1 MLDVR
6 GSRELQA
13 TVLALKQADRGI
25 RLDINKTARARLRP
39 IWRAELNARARTRL
53 ERRVILAGARVTAS
67 DRGMTLWAASS
78 GRPLS
83 GGLVPDDDWPAVEF
97 GANVHRIRVR
107 QRSRAGRAYVRP
119 LTINRQF
126 FAREAHGMVA
136 MEAAS
141 KTGTQLV
148 ALWVHTV
155 VDELG
160 AVDAVE
166 VVG

>member
-25 RLDINKTARARLRP
+25 RLDINKTARSRIRP
-39 IWRAELNARARTRL
+39 LWRAELSARARTRL
-53 ERRVILAGARVTAS
+53 EQRVILAGARATAS
-67 DRGMTLWAASS
+67 DRGVRLIAASS
-78 GRPLS
+78 SRPLR
-83 GGLVPDDDWPAVEF
+83 GGLVPSDDWPAVEF
-97 GANVHRIRVR
+97 GANVDRIRVR
-107 QRSRAGRAYVRP
+107 QRSRAGRPYVRP

-126 FAREAHGMVA
+126 YAREAHGMIA
-136 MEAAS
+136 FDAAS
-141 KTGTQLV
+141 EAGTQLV

-155 VDELG
+155 VDELR
-160 AVDAVE
+160 AVPAVE

>member
-13 TVLALKQADRGI
+13 TVLALKRADRSI
-25 RLDINKTARARLRP
+25 RLGINKTARSRIRP
-39 IWRAELNARARTRL
+39 IWQGELSARARTPL
-53 ERRVILAGARVTAS
+53 ERRVILAGARANAS
-67 DRGMTLWAASS
+67 DRGVQLVAASS

-83 GGLVPDDDWPAVEF
+83 GGLVPANDWPAVEF
-97 GANVHRIRVR
+97 GADVHRIRVR

-126 FAREAHGMVA
+126 YARQKDGMIA
-136 MEAAS
+136 FDAAS
-141 KTGTQLV
+141 ETGTRLV

-155 VDELG
+155 VDEL
-160 AVDAVE
+160 ASIPAAE
-166 VVG
+166 VVS